1 MFRTPQAILRVG
13 KLKSIECLRT
23 AARHNSRTKAVPN
36 ADPNRTVEILQGQTS
51 PEEVVKLA
59 RAKIGSQKVRKD
71 EVIAADILL
80 GASPSYF
87 RPSCPEDYG
96 YWQQKQLVLW
106 TEASTNWLEEH
117 VGSNIL
123 QTALHLDEATPHI
136 HCLWVPIN
144 NEGKLSYRSTEFGGT
159 RSSLSKL
166 QDSYAAAVADLG
178 IERGIK
184 FSPARH
190 QKIRQYYTA
199 VNSQETVLDLN
210 LWLPEPEPEELC
222 YSPVLTPS
230 TRCLQN
236 GKGL

>member
-1 MFRTPQAILRVG
+1 MGTG
-13 KLKSIECLRT
+13 SKS
-23 AARHNSRTKAVPN
+23 
-36 ADPNRTVEILQGQTS
+36 
-51 PEEVVKLA
+51 
-59 RAKIGSQKVRKD
+59 
-71 EVIAADILL
+71 
-80 GASPSYF
+80 
-87 RPSCPEDYG
+87 
-96 YWQQKQLVLW
+96 
-106 TEASTNWLEEH
+106 NWFY
-117 VGSNIL
+117 
-123 QTALHLDEATPHI
+123 LDEATPHI

-210 LWLPEPEPEELC
+210 LWLPEPEPEEAINQMLAERQRAVTQQELEREKAILAQK
-222 YSPVLTPS
+222 Y
-230 TRCLQN
+230 
-236 GKGL
+236 